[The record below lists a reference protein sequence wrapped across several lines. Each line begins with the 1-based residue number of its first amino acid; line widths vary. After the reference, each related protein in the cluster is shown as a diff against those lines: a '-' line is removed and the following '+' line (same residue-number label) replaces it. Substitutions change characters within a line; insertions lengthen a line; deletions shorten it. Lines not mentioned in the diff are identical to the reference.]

1 MFKIGIVG
9 AGIIAVQHKDA
20 IVKHPKAELAA
31 VCDIDISKAE
41 KCAEGTNAAVYADFK
56 EMADKESLDA
66 VIINLPHFLHRD
78 AAVYFL
84 ERGIN
89 TLCEKPM
96 AINTREC
103 GEMKAAAEKGG
114 SKLVIGHMQRYQ
126 PAHRELKK
134 IIDEKRLGELCLVTE
149 TRNIDY
155 FHNRP
160 AWFLDK
166 KKAGGGIVM
175 NYCAHTL
182 DKIFYLLGTE
192 VKSVRANV
200 ANKINGENIEA
211 QAQVLL
217 ELGNSVSAA
226 FSYCASRINY
236 SYETIF
242 YFSDGVAK
250 IENANILYTAK
261 KDEQFVKAELDYDTS
276 PMEVQFGEFVKLLG
290 GEKADVSDADYGEKI
305 ISVIEKILE

>member
-9 AGIIAVQHKDA
+9 AGIIAVQHKEA
-20 IVKHPKAELAA
+20 IVKHAETELSA
-31 VCDIDISKAE
+31 VCDIDISKAK
-41 KCAEGTNAAVYADFK
+41 KCAEGTAAAVYADYKLMAEK
-56 EMADKESLDA
+56 ERLDA
-66 VIINLPHFLHRD
+66 VIINLPHFLHKD
-78 AAVYFL
+78 ASVFFL

-89 TLCEKPM
+89 VLCEKPM
-96 AINTREC
+96 AISTAEC
-103 GEMKAAAEKGG
+103 AAMKAAAKKSGA
-114 SKLVIGHMQRYQ
+114 KLVIGHMQRYQ

-166 KKAGGGIVM
+166 AKAGGGIVM

-182 DKIFYLLGTE
+182 DKLFYLLGTE

-226 FSYCASRINY
+226 LSYCASRINY
-236 SYETIF
+236 SYETVF

-250 IENANILYTAK
+250 IENAKLLYTAK
-261 KDEQFVKAELDYDTS
+261 KDEQFSLSELDYDAS
-276 PMEVQFGEFVKLLG
+276 PMEVQFGEFVKLLA
-290 GEKADVSDADYGEKI
+290 GERADVSTADFGMQV
-305 ISVIEKILE
+305 ISVIEEILK